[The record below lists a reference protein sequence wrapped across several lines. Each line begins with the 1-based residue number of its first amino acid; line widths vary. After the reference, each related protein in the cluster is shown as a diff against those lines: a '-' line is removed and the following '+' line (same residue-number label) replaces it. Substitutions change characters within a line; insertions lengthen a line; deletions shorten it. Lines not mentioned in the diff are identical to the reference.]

1 MLAHTRGNFA
11 GHGKQM
17 NHRKLNRI
25 QVKPLA
31 KTRVVVIENLL
42 PALHDPTCFNME
54 EDPSYK
60 STEASAKPSSDSE
73 SVRRWISRT
82 ADG

>member
-1 MLAHTRGNFA
+1 
-11 GHGKQM
+11 
-17 NHRKLNRI
+17 
-25 QVKPLA
+25 
-31 KTRVVVIENLL
+31 VVIENLL